1 MKTLKTLPTLLLTL
15 LLAALLAGCGGDNSA
30 SQSSQPT
37 SGTSGGQANQPTT
50 ASSGS
55 SGSNNPGAGSS
66 GNSAF
71 NPADLQIV
79 TTASYTSP
87 LGLYYYIGVVK
98 NNGSATLK
106 DIQPT
111 LVDDSGNT
119 IPQDKA
125 PETDLT
131 RVILPPGSSAGFNLQ
146 YDQLI
151 GKPSYKFTAQ
161 VVNPG
166 DTLQPAKISLVNDKL
181 GAGNMPKSQKITG
194 EIKNDSDKN
203 AILWTVNVMGYD
215 ASGKLVE
222 VTSGTSLQN
231 AAAQGGFKAHGTLQ
245 FEANLGS
252 GNPYGNKG
260 ATVAKY
266 DLFASGFQNPLG
278 Q

>member
-15 LLAALLAGCGGDNSA
+15 LFAALLAGCGGDNSA

-37 SGTSGGQANQPTT
+37 SGTSGGQVNQPTT

-55 SGSNNPGAGSS
+55 SGSNNS
-66 GNSAF
+66 GGSAF

-79 TTASYTSP
+79 TTASYTSS

-106 DIQPT
+106 DIRPT

-119 IPQDKA
+119 VPEDKA
-125 PETDLT
+125 PEIDLT

-151 GKPSYKFTAQ
+151 SKPSYKFTAK
-161 VVNPG
+161 VVKPG
-166 DTLQPAKISLVNDKL
+166 DTLQPAKISVVNDKL
-181 GAGNMPKSQKITG
+181 DAGNAPKSQKITG